1 MSSEK
6 KIVYIDQDFKEIV
19 PEFIEAFNQNILEI
33 KDYLKAEDY
42 YALRVIG
49 HNLKGTGGGYGFDEI
64 SDIGHK
70 LNMAAKEKDSK
81 SIDELIPDLESY
93 FSRITIIYKE
103 IKY

>member
-1 MSSEK
+1 MSSKK

-42 YALRVIG
+42 DALRVIG
-49 HNLKGTGGGYGFDEI
+49 HNLMGTGGGYGFDEI

-103 IKY
+103 INY